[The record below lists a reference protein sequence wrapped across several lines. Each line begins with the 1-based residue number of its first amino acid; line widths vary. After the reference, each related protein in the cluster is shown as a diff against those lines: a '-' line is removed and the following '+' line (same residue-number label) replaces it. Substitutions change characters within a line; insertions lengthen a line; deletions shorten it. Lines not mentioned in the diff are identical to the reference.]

1 MPTDP
6 RVKFSQVTDNAGT
19 VEGEFPA
26 DDAVQKGTKTM
37 KKSVTLVRALK
48 EKNCVAG
55 RVEYL
60 RSMIPWRDPH
70 THELSPEEMLK
81 AVLDL

>member
-1 MPTDP
+1 
-6 RVKFSQVTDNAGT
+6 
-19 VEGEFPA
+19 
-26 DDAVQKGTKTM
+26 M

-48 EKNCVAG
+48 EKNRVAG

-70 THELSPEEMLK
+70 THELSPEEMLQ